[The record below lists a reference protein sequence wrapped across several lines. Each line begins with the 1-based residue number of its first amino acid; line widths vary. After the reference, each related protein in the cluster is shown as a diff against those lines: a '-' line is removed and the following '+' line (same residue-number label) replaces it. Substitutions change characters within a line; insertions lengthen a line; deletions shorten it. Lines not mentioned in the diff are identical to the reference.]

1 MRSLLSGLRGLR
13 GILCFLSVVLI
24 LPMTATAK
32 EAATVA
38 ADPALEKRVMAL
50 AEELRCLVCQNQ
62 TIADSHAGLAID
74 LKNQIR
80 EQLSAG
86 KSDADILEYMVARYG
101 DFVLYRPPVKA
112 STVLLWFGPF
122 ALLIGAV
129 GFLFVQIRRRRT
141 TLLTQQPELTEAERA
156 RARELLED
164 PKSGK
169 QA

>member
-1 MRSLLSGLRGLR
+1 MSSLKLALFFFCVALSMPLTS
-13 GILCFLSVVLI
+13 I
-24 LPMTATAK
+24 AK
-32 EAATVA
+32 DAATVA

-50 AEELRCLVCQNQ
+50 SEELRCLVCQNQ
-62 TIADSHAGLAID
+62 TIAESHAGLAID

-129 GFLFVQIRRRRT
+129 GFLVLQIRRRRT
-141 TLLTQQPELTEAERA
+141 TLLQQQPELTAAERA

-164 PKSGK
+164 TIDGK